1 MNTKWNQLKEFLQPV
16 LSFFNNRKLHKS
28 LRISAGVFWN
38 LTLITVITL
47 VLVSAFAGGVGAGY
61 FASLV
66 KDEKVRSY
74 ESMKKDIYNY
84 EETSELYFANNVFL
98 GEMQADIL
106 REEISI
112 NDVSE
117 HLKQALIATEDEYFE
132 VHDGVVPK
140 AVLRAVFQEFTNSA
154 VQSGGST
161 LTQQLIKN
169 QILTNEVSFE
179 RKAKEMIL
187 ALRLERFF
195 EKEEILEAYLNVA
208 TFGRNSSGNNVAGV
222 QAAAQGIFGVDA
234 KDLSI
239 PQAAFIAGLPQAPF
253 AYTPFTNQGVV
264 KSDEGLADGMN
275 RMKTVLTR
283 MFEEGYLTEEE
294 FNSAINYNIKDDFI
308 SSKEDPKDEYPYLTQ
323 ELENRAKEIIM
334 YMLAEKDGITKA
346 DLEASS
352 ELYSKYYTLADR
364 DMRQSGYEIHS
375 TINKEMYDAMQ
386 VVKNEFN
393 DYGTTY
399 TSQDTDEETGEVVE
413 SLEPVEVGAILI
425 ENKTGRILSFVGG
438 RDFEIESSNHATQ
451 TIRPN
456 GSTNKPLVTYAP
468 AIEYGLIGPGSPVV
482 DAKMSFNG
490 GDYNPSNYTNKFKG
504 IMPARKA
511 LAYSYNLPAVWLYNQ
526 TISRQPIGYL
536 EQMGFSN
543 LVQKDYSSLSL
554 SLGALTYGVTVE
566 ENVNAY
572 STFANNGQ
580 FIDAYMIEKIVDKDN
595 NIIYSHQIEPQEVFS
610 PQTAYLTLDMMR
622 DTIEYGTGVRLNSLL
637 KFQSDLAGKSG
648 TSQEFRDAWFVA
660 TNPNITFG
668 TWMGYDNQKYNLDS
682 KNYSTRNITLFS
694 QLLNSAYDTDKELI
708 DPEERFQMPGGIVS
722 RSFCLIS
729 GDLPSDACSKAGLVT
744 TDLFN
749 AKFVPSKTDD
759 SLLESRAVTIN
770 GKKYLA
776 LPNTPEEFSEPGVI
790 LNPDFVD
797 KIFKGTVNSDPTT
810 LFPEDNSFL
819 KNVLVAENKIEE
831 DGSIPGKVNVTGNN
845 TTLTWTPSPSGD
857 VIGYRVYS
865 VKDGKRARVAIKKS
879 DESFSVTAGNG
890 EYIVVAVDV
899 AGNESPASNVVRVG
913 EPPKENPEKPDKPKD
928 DKKDPPKEDKPNPK
942 PEEPPAEPEEPEGP
956 EE

>member
-1 MNTKWNQLKEFLQPV
+1 
-16 LSFFNNRKLHKS
+16 
-28 LRISAGVFWN
+28 
-38 LTLITVITL
+38 
-47 VLVSAFAGGVGAGY
+47 
-61 FASLV
+61 
-66 KDEKVRSY
+66 
-74 ESMKKDIYNY
+74 MKKDIYNY

-375 TINKEMYDAMQ
+375 TIHKEMYDAMQ
-386 VVKNEFN
+386 VAKDEYEN
-393 DYGTTY
+393 YGETY
-399 TSQDTDEETGEVVE
+399 TRTKTDEETGEEVQVQQ
-413 SLEPVEVGAILI
+413 PVQTGALLI
-425 ENKTGRILSFVGG
+425 ENKTGKILSFVGG
-438 RDFEIESSNHATQ
+438 RDFELENINHATQ
-451 TIRPN
+451 TTRQN
-456 GSTNKPLVTYAP
+456 GSTMKPLLVYAP
-468 AIEYGLIGPGSPVV
+468 ALEYGVIGTKSPVI
-482 DAKMSFNG
+482 DANFT
-490 GDYNPSNYTNKFKG
+490 YNIPGQDPYTPGNYGNNIKG
-504 IMPARKA
+504 IMPADKA
-511 LAYSYNLPAVWLYNQ
+511 LAYSYNTPAVWLHSKIIN
-526 TISRQPIGYL
+526 REPIKYL
-536 EQMGFSN
+536 EKMGFTS
-543 LVQKDYSSLSL
+543 LVKGDYGALSL
-554 SLGALTYGVTVE
+554 ALGGLTEGVTLE

-572 STFANNGQ
+572 TTFANGGQ
-580 FIDAYMIEKIVDKDN
+580 FIDAYMIDKILDKDGN
-595 NIIYSHQIEPQEVFS
+595 VVYEHKIEAQEVFS
-610 PQTAYLTLDMMR
+610 PQTAYLTIDMMR
-622 DTIEYGTGVRLNSLL
+622 DVVEYGTGSRINSLL
-637 KFQSDLAGKSG
+637 QFSSDFAGKSG
-648 TSQEFRDAWFVA
+648 TSQNYRDAWFVA
-660 TNPNITFG
+660 ANPNITFG
-668 TWMGYDNQKYNLDS
+668 TWIGYDDNTSLEPSAYE
-682 KNYSTRNITLFS
+682 NYSTRNLKLWS
-694 QLLNSAYDTDKELI
+694 KLLNSAYNVDKELI
-708 DPEERFQMPGGIVS
+708 DPSTRFEMPGGIVS
-722 RSFCLIS
+722 RSFCSIS
-729 GDLPSDACSKAGLVT
+729 GKIPSDACSEAGLVET
-744 TDLFN
+744 GLFN
-749 AKFVPSKTDD
+749 AQYVPTEVDD
-759 SLLESRAVTIN
+759 SLIKSRYVLIN
-770 GKKYLA
+770 DKKYLA
-776 LPNTPEEFSEPGVI
+776 LPSTPEEFSYPGVI
-790 LNPDFVD
+790 LNPDFI
-797 KIFKGTVNSDPTT
+797 KEIMQGASADPRE
-810 LFPEDNSFL
+810 LFPDNNEKY
-819 KNVLVAENKIEE
+819 KNILVAENKIED
-831 DGSIPGKVNVTGNN
+831 DGSIPNKVNVTAKN
-845 TTLTWTPSPSGD
+845 TAITWTPSSSGD

-865 VKDGKRARVAIKKS
+865 VKDGKRAKVAIKKS
-879 DESFSVTAGNG
+879 DESFSVAAGNG

-928 DKKDPPKEDKPNPK
+928 DKKDPPKEDKPDPK
-942 PEEPPAEPEEPEGP
+942 PEEPPAEPEEPETPPVEP
-956 EE
+956 EEPEDPEE